1 MRRFLLLI
9 LFTVAAFFY
18 GRAQSGYALLK
29 EDGGSLS
36 VCNNV
41 VINNGGGQSNVTS
54 TYNLLG
60 HYPLFAHSYSDFHI
74 VRPELVF
81 NLGDN
86 SCATW
91 LYDMMGMFRKYNDTV
106 DLGAYEYPHLVNFTV
121 FQDYEG
127 TLNICNNII
136 INNYSGENLNVTN
149 TGTNYLTDGSGV
161 FLNDYYG
168 FRPKLESVVVNAG
181 DNSCVTVTSDLTGDV
196 RVQNETVDI
205 GAFECHYGDEYFP
218 VWQENGGN
226 LSFCNNIMI
235 NNHVDSN
242 VNVTVSQYN
251 YVTNTDLVFLHT
263 FSNFSTQLHS
273 VTVDAGQNSC
283 ASAIGRDLNGDERV
297 SDHTVD
303 MGAFEVRYDRAY
315 FPVYQEEGGSLHI
328 CNNIIMNNNID
339 TNVNVTV
346 EDNNFITNGADIFM
360 HTYINFRPKRMIPT
374 LDAGQNSCAMGI
386 DYDLAGEDRVLNSTV
401 DIGAYEYRPPVI
413 NYPFYQEEGGSL
425 HICNNIIIYNYAD
438 SNINVTAEDNN
449 LVMDVPDVFVFEHS
463 LFMLADGSVAIDA
476 GSNTC
481 SESINTDLCGTERVV
496 NEQIDKGAFE
506 RFFWPQTF
514 GVYQEEEGELS
525 FCNNIFINN
534 HSADSNV
541 NVLLVQYNLVKD
553 NDYVFTDKYL
563 NYKLLDGSVA
573 VDAGFNTCCETWEK
587 DLTDTSRVLHEVVD
601 LGAFELF
608 IDVQRAIVF
617 QDSNTTLFLC
627 NNVIILN
634 SPFAPN
640 TNFTPVPES
649 NIINDL
655 VEVFRDELYDYRP
668 LQTSVA
674 VDAGDNGCNG
684 LPTDLDTVKR
694 ISNGRIDIGA
704 FEIPYEFINAG
715 GGGGGGGGG
724 SGGGGGGWGGGGY
737 MVPDRNAIVYERNS
751 YDLYLC
757 NNIIINNDYAA
768 NTNTAYGIDTL
779 YCNLIKDTI
788 SVFRDPVYDF
798 RLIEVSIAVNRGR
811 FDCNELTEDIAKKDR
826 VMQDTIDIGAFEFE
840 PFPFYVAVNQVEEH
854 QMLVCNNIIINNK
867 NVFSVN
873 DMSTPNNNLLID
885 NDRVFRENKTNF
897 MPRENSPAI
906 NRGENVCNEL
916 ATDIRDGVRIYA
928 DTIDIGAFEI
938 SNFSDSDLYVI
949 WQKDGY
955 HLNLCNNIIINN
967 NGVNPVSDMSVS
979 SYNLLVDHDDVFK
992 DNVTDYSPRENS
1004 IVINVGDNSCC
1015 PLGLDLADEGRVFED
1030 TIDLGAY
1037 EQGVSLEDT
1046 AFVILQ
1052 KPGHHLELCNNII
1065 VNNSITIVTN
1075 MTVESGHNLFTDD
1088 GALFVDASFNYT
1100 PRPHSAAVNAGDN
1113 VCCQLDADLCE
1124 KVRVYEE
1131 IIDIGAIE
1139 PSLIIDTTI
1148 ALNGIDDEGMVADL
1162 TLCNNIIINNKYSK
1176 NLNIINVPS
1185 NNIVTDNDS
1194 LFVDNFYNYRVRP
1207 NSIAINQGSNA
1218 CVSWGADVE
1227 DNIRIHEEIVD
1238 IGAYEH
1244 YIDNPI
1250 FSAVLSD
1257 DTDALVLC
1265 NNIVINN
1272 AFSQN
1277 INLDAVPDNNIVTDD
1292 ESLFIDKIF
1301 NYMPR
1306 SGSAAVDQGS
1316 NECADW
1322 AKDISTKGRVFA
1334 EIIDIGAYEV
1344 TVETVIDL
1352 YAVNGT
1358 DDGTGDGGSGSGG
1371 SGSGSGGGGDD
1382 PGTGGGGDDPGTGG
1396 GGDDPGIGGGG
1407 DDPGTGGGGDDP
1419 GTGGGGDDPGTGGG
1433 GDDPGTGGGGDDPG
1447 TGGGGDDPG
1456 TGGGG
1461 DDPGTGGGGDD
1472 PGTGGGG
1479 DDPGTGG
1486 GGSGSGDSPADAMK
1500 LKLYNNIVINNAG
1513 HAMNVG
1519 GNVMGDHN
1527 LLNDIPN
1534 VFENEVGDYS
1544 LQQNSPAIDA
1554 GDNQWV
1560 SWPLDLKDDP
1570 RIACANIVDQGAF
1583 EYYFGDVHISL
1594 TSNEVAT
1601 DNCQGYYIELTATA
1615 GAQHYYWSHSN
1626 EDTNTVQ
1633 VSPLIP
1639 TLYTVIAS
1647 NGGECVDTA
1656 SLYVVPSALLADSLG
1671 APASVGK
1678 TFWLSYLVNHF
1689 RVPTLTLNVSAEEA
1703 CEGTVSNPRTGWS
1716 TSFTVGAHSVTTVT
1730 IPVEQ
1735 AYQGISSP
1743 LVVEIGD
1750 YGLLVETTDSVS
1762 LYAANYNVS
1771 SFDVTDVLPI
1781 DALSDE
1787 YVLQTYT
1794 PMMNAEFVVVATQ
1807 DNTVI
1812 DITPS
1817 RALRGNHP
1825 ANHTFS
1831 VTLQAGQTYLGLSQ
1845 YGGALGDLSG
1855 TLVKSHDNK
1864 PIAVFN
1870 GNVCALVPTD
1880 NSYTDH
1886 LVEQAIGIKYWGK
1899 SFAITSTESQNF
1911 DVLRVTA
1918 LHSNT
1923 EVRKNGTLLT
1933 TLSAYQ
1939 TYEFQLAGSEGSCY
1953 LETSKPAG
1961 VYLYIAG
1968 AMHGN
1973 PQERSDPSM
1982 IWIPPTE
1989 QKLSEIT
1996 FATFNSPGIS
2006 DHYVNI
2012 VIPASSI
2019 PEVMLDGMAIGGQFT
2034 LLNGSS
2040 DYAYVRKH
2048 IANGTHTLQ
2057 CEGGFIAHCYGLG
2070 FHESYGYAAGSRAVP
2085 LKEQLFVNGIL
2096 TTDLPP
2102 DTKFCPYE
2110 PINFSTLVNYPCDS
2124 VVWNFGDNTPTV
2136 NATAAEHAYPEAG
2149 VYTVTATLY
2158 ITSNGTVFCSNL
2170 YARIKVVDGPTIFYY
2185 DTVCRGTV
2193 YADYGFEVT
2202 AEENGHFSYTRTVE
2216 IAGQYCDSTFVLELE
2231 VLDNYLVIE
2240 DTVCFPYTYTEYGFH
2255 FIPES
2260 TGYYCDTL
2268 NAGLGSNGCDS
2279 LVILHLSVT
2288 PNTDNPPAIE
2298 GEGSP
2303 CLGDIYAYSI
2313 DSLSGLQNV
2322 VWTVPDSV
2330 IVMPQQNPYRMEL
2343 MFDRELDSLEI
2354 CVTAQGGCGE
2364 LNWCRVVYPQPY
2376 NQVYLYDTL
2385 CANVTEYDRYGF
2397 NLTGVSDTNDLFTRH
2412 DIASG
2417 GCDSVTILSLFF
2429 LPVYEVEDTATICIN
2444 DFPYQYHDTS
2454 LATVGTHRIN
2464 LFTESGC
2471 DSIVYL
2477 TLNSNPISHS
2487 SFDTAVCNR
2496 MVWFGET
2503 YTESGSYDTV
2513 LTNIYGC
2520 DSTVTM
2526 NLTVYVSDTVAV
2538 DSAVCRAQ
2546 LPVIWNGLS
2555 FMDAGV
2561 QTAYLQNEHGCDS
2574 LVVMSLNVNE
2584 ATADTLPVTVL
2595 ENNLPYRLNGSEYH
2609 VAGTYTQNLTNAA
2622 GCDSTLTIILNV
2634 LSNVENSVDSTIC
2647 SDMLPFE
2654 WNGVTF
2660 TQTDT
2665 LVATLHALNGADS
2678 MLVMNVT
2685 VLEVTYAD
2693 VYDTACESMT
2703 WIDGITYSE
2712 STNDAT
2718 FTLTNAAGCD
2728 SIVTLHLVVNHATN
2742 LAYEVDTCD
2751 WYTWNDSTYTA
2762 TGTYTYSFADE
2773 HGCAQ
2778 VDTLHLT
2785 IYHATHEAYIVDTC
2799 DWYTWNDST
2808 YTATGTYTYSHSDSN
2823 GCTQVDTLH
2832 LTINHATNVAYTVDT
2847 CDWYRWNDSTYTE
2860 SGTYT
2865 YSFADDNGCTQVDTL
2880 HLTIYH
2886 ATHVAYTVDTCDWYR
2901 WNDSTYTESGTYTYS
2916 FADANNCTQVDT
2928 LHLTI
2933 NHAEN
2938 NAFTVDTCDWYTW
2951 NGVTYDTSGT
2961 YTYSFSDANGCTQV
2975 DTLHLTIYH
2984 ATNVAYTVDTCD
2996 WYTWNDSTYTESGTY
3011 TFSFAD
3017 GNGCTQV
3024 DTLHLTIYHATNVAY
3039 TVDTCD
3045 WYSWNDST
3053 YTASGTY
3060 TYSFADGHGC
3070 TQVDTLHLTIY
3081 HAINVAYTVDTCDWY
3096 TWNDSTYTATGTY
3109 TYSFSDGHGCTQVDT
3124 LHLTINHAVNNA
3136 FTVDTCDWY
3145 RWNGVAYDTSGIYTY
3160 SFADANG
3167 CTQVDTLYLTI
3178 NHATNLSYTVT
3189 AIDTFVWA
3197 EGDGETYDMTGNYYY
3212 THGDSNGCTQVDTLH
3227 LTIYYSSS
3235 NDFSAVECES
3245 YEWDGVIYTESGQ
3258 YVRHYTDI
3266 HGADSTVTLHLTI
3279 NNPVHTAVTIDTCN
3293 WYTWNDSTYTENGT
3307 YTYSHPDANGCTQVD
3322 TLHLTINHAINV
3334 AYEVDTCDWYRWN
3347 DSIYTES
3354 GTHTYSFADEHG
3366 CTQVDTLHLTIY
3378 HATHVAYTVD
3388 TCDWYRWN
3396 DSTYTTSGT
3405 YTYSFADANN
3415 CTQVDTLHLTIYNAS
3430 PVAYTVDTC
3439 DWYTWNGT
3447 TYDTSGTY
3455 TFSFFDEHG
3464 CTQVDTLHLTINHA
3478 TNVAYTVDTC
3488 DWYRW
3493 NDSTYTESGTYT
3505 FSFADDNGCTQVDTL
3520 HLTIYHATN
3529 VAYTVDTCD
3538 WYSWNDSTY
3547 TASGTYTYSFADGHG
3562 CTQVDTLHL
3571 TIYHAIN
3578 VAYTV
3583 DTCDWYTWNDSTYT
3597 ATGTYTYSFSDGH
3610 GCTQV
3615 DTLHLTINHAV
3626 NSAFTVDTCDWY
3638 RWNGVTY
3645 DTSGI
3650 YTYSFADAN
3659 GCTQVDTLYLTL
3671 HHSADTVLYAT
3682 VLENN
3687 LPYRLNDSLY
3697 QEEGTYMQYLPTTA
3711 GCDSTITLHLTVL
3724 NNVGTQLD
3732 STVCADALPLT
3743 WNDSVFTA
3751 AGTKLM
3757 YLVAASGADSIVAM
3771 TLTVNALSYTT
3782 LHATVVEN
3790 ELPYQYLD
3798 SSYYASG
3805 EYTYILTNALGCDSV
3820 VTLDLT
3826 VYGNVANEVDSVIC
3840 ESELPLIWNDSVF
3853 TASGSHVAV
3862 LTAASGADS
3871 VLTMNVTVIPTTYG
3885 TLDTT
3890 VVENDL
3896 PVNINDSLYR
3906 EGSYMQYLTNVA
3918 GCDSILTVTVAVHY
3932 NVTTDVYDTVCE
3944 SQLPITWNNVRFDT
3958 AGVRNAVLPAHTGA
3972 DSTVVMHLTVIPTT
3986 YAIVDTAIIQNA
3998 LPFVYNDSTYQ
4009 GEGNFVQYLT
4019 NEAGCDSVLTLNLT
4033 VYPNVTAEADTAI
4046 CEGNFPFTWNDSV
4059 FTWAGTKTT
4068 KLLAHTGA
4076 DSLLTMN
4083 VTVIPTT
4090 YGTLDTMVVVDAL
4103 PVVLNDSI
4111 YQNAGVYVQQLTNV
4125 AGCDSVL
4132 TVNLTVLYEMDSTIC
4147 ETDLPFTWNGVTFG
4161 TVDVD
4166 PASGEARD
4174 TVSFATQAGVDSI
4187 VAMTVHVNV
4196 TTYGSL
4202 DTAVLENELPW
4213 EYYGAS
4219 YSVPGVYTQTITNAA
4234 GCDSVVTINLTEIYN
4249 VVAFADSVVCAFNT
4263 PFEWNGIIFTQTST
4277 RTARLT
4283 ASTGADSTLVMTVT
4297 VIYTTYGTL
4306 DTTVLENDLPFVWNE
4321 DSLNTPGYHIQN
4333 LHNYAGCDSIL
4344 TIHLHILYNVT
4355 VPVDS
4360 MVCESDLPLVWNDVT
4375 FDYTSSEP
4383 LSGALTLVDSTTI
4396 LASTGVDS
4404 TIVMTVTVNPTT
4416 YGTMDI
4422 TVLEDVF
4429 PFNYNG
4435 EDFAAAGVYT
4445 QNFPAINQYGCDSVL
4460 TLYLHTKLY
4469 RDSVLCQTEMPLDW
4483 NGVHFELPSSASFN
4497 APISLVDSA
4506 VLMATTGVDS
4516 IVVMTVTVNP
4526 TTYGT
4531 FDTTL
4536 IENDLPLVLNG
4547 VEYGREGGFEQ
4558 ILQNANV
4565 YSCDSVLT
4573 INFTVL
4579 YNLTVHEDSVICQ
4592 TELPLTWNGVVF
4604 ELDDE
4609 TVLNAPVT
4617 LVDSAILTASTGV
4630 DSTVVMTVI
4639 VNPVTYE
4646 SMDVTIVENN
4656 LPFVLNGV
4664 EYDTTA
4670 VYEQTLPNAN
4680 AYGCDSV
4687 ITLNL
4692 TVLYNVSVAVDSTVC
4707 ESELPLTWNG
4717 VVFELHEVPATAAVV
4732 TLLDS
4737 AVLRASTGVDSTV
4750 MMTLQ
4755 VIPTTY
4761 ATLDTVVLENNLPLM
4776 LNGSSYMDPDT
4787 YIQTLYNANAN
4798 GCDSVLT
4805 VNMTVL
4811 YNVRVE
4817 EDSTVCETELPL
4829 TWNGV
4834 TFGMQVVDGETHLAV
4849 DSAVLPASTGVDSTV
4864 VMTLYVIPTTYAS
4877 VDTIVLENNLPLH
4890 YNDSLYRES
4899 GVYTQYLVNN
4909 AGCDS
4914 VLTLNMTVLY
4924 NVTVEVDSVIC
4935 DGELPFTWNGVVF
4948 TAEDIDSVSFSA
4960 TDSVLLT
4967 ASTGVDS
4974 TVVMTVHVHYANT
4987 GIDVQTACDS
4997 YTWID
5002 GVTYTASTETA
5013 TYTLTNAAGCD
5024 SVVTLHLTVNY
5035 SVVSQD
5041 TLVLVEN
5048 QLPYYFEVADTT
5060 IGNGAPAE
5068 FQFNYYLS
5076 TIHGCDSIIAQT
5088 VIIHYNTS
5096 ATVDTMV
5103 CASSLPCT
5111 WHNHLYTAAGS
5122 YNDTVL
5128 NADGSDHVITYQLN
5142 VSDPTVTIQSITHI
5156 TCYGDSTGGVGV
5168 LVSGGIQPYN
5178 CHWEDNSGTTVSSMA
5193 QLGNQPAG
5201 KYRLYALDAI
5211 GCMVVDSVTLQHQN
5225 DSMVAGVIASDR
5237 LVCQGSAVS
5246 GFTGTTAT
5254 GGASSV
5260 YQWQIST
5267 NGTDWTAAPTPNN
5280 GQNYTYPNTV
5290 TSAFSLRRAWV
5301 SQACGTVYSN
5311 VVAVSVAPVYNDTLH
5326 ENVCQGYAYQEYG
5339 FEVTEEE
5346 TATPTVITRTL
5357 HLQSVNSCDSTVTL
5371 MLTVIPSTHT
5381 TLTDESCQR
5390 VPYQAN
5396 GFDLTADELGT
5407 VGMHTFERVYTTSGC
5422 DSIVTLQLTIHP
5434 VYEIDFED
5442 VVCEG
5447 SAYNNHGFDV
5457 TTVQTLGVS
5466 DVDMTQHLQSQNGCD
5481 SIVNLY
5487 LRVVDTSIAI
5497 VSLTADFCEDYTAEL
5512 SVETSM
5518 TDYLWNTG
5526 ETSQTITV
5534 NRPGTYM
5541 VTATQDNCSVTS
5553 WYTIE
5558 TCELNIYLPNAIT
5571 PSISDGLNDYFC
5583 LHEKYLPMIEDFEI
5597 RIYTRWGELIY
5608 HSNDK
5613 NFKWSGVRNPHTG
5626 EILINNIYTYLINF
5640 TDSRGIPYQI
5650 TGSITVL

>member
-1 MRRFLLLI
+1 MKKRLLLYFFLLFSFLS
-9 LFTVAAFFY
+9 
-18 GRAQSGYALLK
+18 GRAQSGYALLM

-41 VINNGGGQSNVTS
+41 VVNNGAGQSNVTAM
-54 TYNLLG
+54 YNLFG

-74 VRPELVF
+74 VQPELVF

-106 DLGAYEYPHLVNFTV
+106 DLGAFEYPHLVNFTV

-149 TGTNYLTDGSGV
+149 TGTNYLTDGSDV

-168 FRPKLESVVVNAG
+168 FRPKLESAVVNAG
-181 DNSCVTVTSDLTGDV
+181 DNSCAATIAEDLTGDV
-196 RVQNETVDI
+196 RVQHETVDI
-205 GAFECHYGDEYFP
+205 GAFECHYGDVYFP
-218 VWQENGGN
+218 VWQESSGT
-226 LSFCNNIMI
+226 LSFCNNIII
-235 NNHVDSN
+235 NNHADTN
-242 VNVTVSQYN
+242 VNATLSQYN
-251 YVTNTDLVFLHT
+251 YVTNSELVFLHDY
-263 FSNFSTQLHS
+263 SNFNTQRNS
-273 VTVDAGQNSC
+273 VTVNAGDNSC
-283 ASAIGRDLNGDERV
+283 ATSMTEDLNGDERV
-297 SDHTVD
+297 SNHTVD
-303 MGAFEVRYDRAY
+303 MGAFELRWDRFY
-315 FPVYQEEGGSLHI
+315 FPVYQENGGNLHI
-328 CNNIIMNNNID
+328 CNNIIMNNHLD
-339 TNVNVTV
+339 TNVNVAV
-346 EDNNFITNGADIFM
+346 EGNNFVTNGADIFM
-360 HTYINFRPKRMIPT
+360 QTYINFRPKRQIPT
-374 LDAGQNSCAMGI
+374 LDAGDNSCAVGI
-386 DYDLAGEDRVLNSTV
+386 DYDLADEERVLNGIV
-401 DIGAYEYRPPVI
+401 DIGAYEYRAPEV
-413 NYPFYQEEGGSL
+413 NYPFYKEGNGDM

-438 SNINVTAEDNN
+438 SNINVTVEATN
-449 LVMDVPDVFVFEHS
+449 LVTDEPDVFVFEHS
-463 LFMLADGSVAIDA
+463 LFMLSDSSIAIDA

-481 SESINTDLCGTERVV
+481 AEGITSDLCGNERIV
-496 NEQIDKGAFE
+496 NEVVDKGAYE
-506 RFFWPQTF
+506 RFFWPRAF
-514 GVYQEEEGELS
+514 GVYQEEEGTLT

-541 NVLLVQYNLVKD
+541 NVPPVDYNLVKD
-553 NDYVFTDKYL
+553 NDYVFADKYR
-563 NYKLLDGSVA
+563 NFKLLNGSVA
-573 VDAGFNTCCETWEK
+573 VDAGFNTCCSSWEN
-587 DLTDTSRVLHEVVD
+587 DLTDTTRVMHEVVD
-601 LGAFELF
+601 LGAFELVV
-608 IDVQRAIVF
+608 DVQRAIVF
-617 QDSNTTLFLC
+617 QDSGSTLTLC

-634 SPFAPN
+634 SPYAPN
-640 TNFTPVPES
+640 VNFTPVPSS
-649 NIINDL
+649 NIVNDL
-655 VEVFRDELYDYRP
+655 VEVFRDERYDFRL
-668 LQTSVA
+668 LQHSDA
-674 VDAGDNGCNG
+674 VDAGDNTCNG
-684 LPTDLDTVKR
+684 LPTDLDTVQR
-694 ISNGRIDIGA
+694 ISNGTIDIGA
-704 FEIPYEFINAG
+704 FEIPYEYNYAGG

-724 SGGGGGGWGGGGY
+724 SGGGGGWGGGGY
-737 MVPDRNAIVYERNS
+737 MVPDHNAHVYERNS
-751 YDLYLC
+751 ATLYLC
-757 NNIIINNDYAA
+757 NNIIINNPFAA
-768 NTNTAYGIDTL
+768 NTNTEYGLDTV
-779 YCNLIKDTI
+779 YCNLIKDTNR
-788 SVFRDPVYDF
+788 VFRDPLYDF
-798 RLIEVSIAVNRGR
+798 RLIEVSIAVNHGR
-811 FDCNELTEDIAKKDR
+811 NDCTEDLVTKDIAKKPR
-826 VMQDTIDIGAFEFE
+826 ILQDTIDIGAFEFV
-840 PFPFYVAVNQVEEH
+840 PFPRYVAVH
-854 QMLVCNNIIINNK
+854 QQDDYQMEVCNNIIINNRE
-867 NVFSVN
+867 VFSVN
-873 DMSTPNNNLLID
+873 DLNTPGNNILID
-885 NDRVFRENKTNF
+885 NDQVFRNNEQNF
-897 MPRENSPAI
+897 MPRETSAAI
-906 NRGENVCNEL
+906 NRGENSCNEL

-938 SNFSDSDLYVI
+938 SHFSDSDLYVI

-955 HLNLCNNIIINN
+955 TLNLCNNIIINN
-967 NGVNPVSDMSVS
+967 NGVNPVSDMTVS

-992 DNVTDYSPRENS
+992 DNETDYTPRENS
-1004 IVINVGDNSCC
+1004 IVINVGSNICC
-1015 PLGLDLADEGRVFED
+1015 PLTLDIADEGRIFED

-1037 EQGVSLEDT
+1037 EQGVSLLDT
-1046 AFVILQ
+1046 AFVVLQ
-1052 KPGHHLELCNNII
+1052 KPGHELIICNNII

-1075 MTVESGHNLFTDD
+1075 VPVVDDHNLFTDD
-1088 GALFVDASFNYT
+1088 GGLFVDASFNYT
-1100 PRPHSAAVNAGDN
+1100 PRPNSAAVNAGN
-1113 VCCQLDADLCE
+1113 NGCCQLTADICE
-1124 KVRVYEE
+1124 KIRIYEE

-1139 PSLIIDTTI
+1139 PSLIYDTTI
-1148 ALNGIDDEGMVADL
+1148 ALNGIDDEGVAADL

-1176 NLNIINVPS
+1176 NLNILNVPA
-1185 NNIVTDNDS
+1185 NNIVTDNDT
-1194 LFVDNFYNYRVRP
+1194 LFVDKLYNYRLRP
-1207 NSIAINQGSNA
+1207 NSIAINHGNND
-1218 CVSWGADVE
+1218 CVSWGADEE

-1238 IGAYEH
+1238 IGAYEQ
-1244 YIDNPI
+1244 YVDNPI
-1250 FSAVLSD
+1250 FTAVLSN

-1265 NNIVINN
+1265 NNIIINN
-1272 AFSQN
+1272 TYTQN
-1277 INLDAVPDNNIVTDD
+1277 VNLDNVPDNNIVVDD
-1292 ESLFIDKIF
+1292 ASLFIDPNF

-1306 SGSAAVDQGS
+1306 SGSAAVDHGS

-1371 SGSGSGGGGDD
+1371 SGSGGSGGSGSGGSGSGSGGGGDD

-1396 GGDDPGIGGGG
+1396 DDPGTGGGGDDPGTGGGG
-1407 DDPGTGGGGDDP
+1407 DNPGTGGGGDDP

-1433 GDDPGTGGGGDDPG
+1433 DDPGTGGGDDPG
-1447 TGGGGDDPG
+1447 SGS
-1456 TGGGG
+1456 
-1461 DDPGTGGGGDD
+1461 
-1472 PGTGGGG
+1472 
-1479 DDPGTGG
+1479 G
-1486 GGSGSGDSPADAMK
+1486 GGSGSDSTANAMK

-1583 EYYFGDVHISL
+1583 EYYFGDVTISL

-1689 RVPTLTLNVSAEEA
+1689 RTPTLTLNVSAEEA

-1735 AYQGISSP
+1735 AYPGVSSRTA
-1743 LVVEIGD
+1743 EIGD

-1812 DITPS
+1812 DITPT
-1817 RALRGNHP
+1817 RALQGNHQ

-1855 TLVKSHDNK
+1855 TVVKSRDNK

-1918 LHSNT
+1918 LHGNT

-2019 PEVMLDGMAIGGQFT
+2019 AEVMLDGMAIGGQFT

-2040 DYAYVRKH
+2040 DYAFVRKH

-2096 TTDLPP
+2096 TTDLPA

-2136 NATAAEHAYPEAG
+2136 NATSADHAYPEAG
-2149 VYTVTATLY
+2149 TYTVTATLY

-2185 DTVCRGTV
+2185 DTICRGAV
-2193 YADYGFEVT
+2193 YADHGFEVM

-2240 DTVCFPYTYTEYGFH
+2240 DTVCFPHTYTEYGFH
-2255 FIPES
+2255 FVPES

-2268 NAGLGSNGCDS
+2268 NAGVGSNGCDS

-2330 IVMPQQNPYRMEL
+2330 IVMPQQDPYHLEL

-2354 CVTAQGGCGE
+2354 CISAQGGCGE

-2397 NLTGVSDTNDLFTRH
+2397 TLTGVSDTNDLFTHH
-2412 DIASG
+2412 DVASG

-2429 LPVYEVEDTATICIN
+2429 LPVYEVEDSATICIN
-2444 DFPYQYHDTS
+2444 DFPYQYHDTL
-2454 LATVGTHRIN
+2454 LAKVGTHRIN
-2464 LFTESGC
+2464 LYTESGC

-2487 SFDTAVCNR
+2487 SFDTAVCNK

-2546 LPVIWNGLS
+2546 LPVVWNGLS
-2555 FMDAGV
+2555 FLDAGV
-2561 QTAYLQNEHGCDS
+2561 QTAYLQNGHGCDS
-2574 LVVMSLNVNE
+2574 LVVMTLNVKE
-2584 ATADTLPVTVL
+2584 ATADTLTVTVL
-2595 ENNLPYRLNGSEYH
+2595 ERNLPYSLNRSEYH
-2609 VAGTYTQNLTNAA
+2609 TAGTYTQNLTNAV

-2634 LSNVENSVDSTIC
+2634 LNTVENSVDSTIC

-2654 WNGVTF
+2654 WNGVIF

-2665 LVATLHALNGADS
+2665 LVASLHASNGADS
-2678 MLVMNVT
+2678 LVVMNVT
-2685 VLEVTYAD
+2685 VMEVTYAD

-2703 WIDGITYSE
+2703 WIDGITYYE
-2712 STNDAT
+2712 STDAAT
-2718 FTLTNAAGCD
+2718 FTLINAAGCD
-2728 SIVTLHLVVNHATN
+2728 SIVTLHLLVNHATHF
-2742 LAYEVDTCD
+2742 AYDVDTCD
-2751 WYTWNDSTYTA
+2751 WYRWNDSTYTESGTYTYSFADANGCTQVDTLHLTINNPVHTAVTVDTCDWYRWNDSTYTA
-2762 TGTYTYSFADE
+2762 TGS
-2773 HGCAQ
+2773 
-2778 VDTLHLT
+2778 
-2785 IYHATHEAYIVDTC
+2785 
-2799 DWYTWNDST
+2799 
-2808 YTATGTYTYSHSDSN
+2808 YTYSHPDAN

-2832 LTINHATNVAYTVDT
+2832 LTINHATNMAYTVDT

-2865 YSFADDNGCTQVDTL
+2865 YSFADGNACTQVDTLHLTIYHATHVAYTVDTCDWYTWNDSTYTTSGTYTYSFADANNCTQVDTLHLTINNPVHTAVTVDTCDWYRWNDSTYTENGTYTYSHPDDNGCTQVDTLHLTINHATNVAYEVDTCDWYRWNDSTYTESGTYTFSFADENGCTQVDTLHLTIYHASNVAYTVDTCDWYSWNDSTYTVSGTYTYSFADGHGCTQVDTL

-2886 ATHVAYTVDTCDWYR
+2886 ATHVAYTVDTCDWYT

-2933 NHAEN
+2933 NHAVN

-2951 NGVTYDTSGT
+2951 NGTTYDT
-2961 YTYSFSDANGCTQV
+2961 
-2975 DTLHLTIYH
+2975 
-2984 ATNVAYTVDTCD
+2984 
-2996 WYTWNDSTYTESGTY
+2996 SGTY

-3017 GNGCTQV
+3017 VN
-3024 DTLHLTIYHATNVAY
+3024 
-3039 TVDTCD
+3039 
-3045 WYSWNDST
+3045 
-3053 YTASGTY
+3053 
-3060 TYSFADGHGC
+3060 
-3070 TQVDTLHLTIY
+3070 
-3081 HAINVAYTVDTCDWY
+3081 
-3096 TWNDSTYTATGTY
+3096 
-3109 TYSFSDGHGCTQVDT
+3109 GCTQVDT
-3124 LHLTINHAVNNA
+3124 LHLTINHA
-3136 FTVDTCDWY
+3136 
-3145 RWNGVAYDTSGIYTY
+3145 
-3160 SFADANG
+3160 
-3167 CTQVDTLYLTI
+3167 
-3178 NHATNLSYTVT
+3178 TNLSYIVT

-3197 EGDGETYDMTGNYYY
+3197 EGDGETYDITGNYYY

-3245 YEWDGVIYTESGQ
+3245 YEWDGVTYTESGQ
-3258 YVRHYTDI
+3258 YMRHYTDI

-3279 NNPVHTAVTIDTCN
+3279 NNPVHTAVTVDTCD
-3293 WYTWNDSTYTENGT
+3293 WYRWNDSTYTATGT

-3322 TLHLTINHAINV
+3322 TLHLTINHATNM
-3334 AYEVDTCDWYRWN
+3334 AYTVDTCDWYRWN
-3347 DSIYTES
+3347 DSTYTES
-3354 GTHTYSFADEHG
+3354 GTYTYSFADG
-3366 CTQVDTLHLTIY
+3366 NACTQVDTLHLTIY

-3388 TCDWYRWN
+3388 TCDWYTWN

-3415 CTQVDTLHLTIYNAS
+3415 CTQVDTLHLTINN
-3430 PVAYTVDTC
+3430 PVHTAVTVDTC
-3439 DWYTWNGT
+3439 DWYRWNDS
-3447 TYDTSGTY
+3447 TYTENGTY
-3455 TFSFFDEHG
+3455 TYSHPDDNG

-3478 TNVAYTVDTC
+3478 TNVAYEVDTC

-3505 FSFADDNGCTQVDTL
+3505 FSFADENGCTQVDTL
-3520 HLTIYHATN
+3520 HLTIYHASN

-3547 TASGTYTYSFADGHG
+3547 TVSGTYTYSFADGHG

-3571 TIYHAIN
+3571 TIYHATH

-3597 ATGTYTYSFSDGH
+3597 ATGTYTYSFADANN
-3610 GCTQV
+3610 CTQV

-3626 NSAFTVDTCDWY
+3626 NNAFTVDTCDWY
-3638 RWNGVTY
+3638 TWNGTTY
-3645 DTSGI
+3645 DTSGT
-3650 YTYSFADAN
+3650 YTFSFADVN
-3659 GCTQVDTLYLTL
+3659 GCTQVDTLHLTL
-3671 HHSADTVLYAT
+3671 HYSADTVLYAT

-3687 LPYRLNDSLY
+3687 LPYHLNDSAY
-3697 QEEGTYMQYLPTTA
+3697 QEDGTYMQYLQTRA

-3724 NNVGTQLD
+3724 NNVGTHLD
-3732 STVCADALPLT
+3732 STICADALPFT
-3743 WNDSVFTA
+3743 WNDSVFTV

-3782 LHATVVEN
+3782 LYATVVEN

-3798 SSYYASG
+3798 SSYFASG

-3853 TASGSHVAV
+3853 TASASQVAVLTAASGADSVLTMNVTVIPTTYYTDTLTACDSLTWIDGITYYESNNSAIHVLTNAAGCDSVVTLCLTVNHTTFGIDTLTTCDSLTWIDGVTYRKSTDTVTYILSNAVGCDSVVTLHLTVNRTTHYTDMLTACDSLTWIDGITYYESNSSAIHVLTNATGCDSVVKLNLTMNHTVYSVDTLTACDSLTWIDGITYYESNYSAVHVLTTVAGCDSVVTLHLTVNHSADTVLYATVLENNLPYHLNDSAYQEEGFYMQYRSTAMGCDSTITLHLTVLYNVGTQLDSTICADVLPLTWNDSVFTAAGTKLMYLEAASGADSIVAMTLTVNALTDTTLYASVIENELPYQYLDSSYYASGEYTYILTNAAGCDSVVTIDLMVYGNVANEVDSVICENELPLIWNDSVFTASGSQVAV

-3890 VVENDL
+3890 VVENTL
-3896 PVNINDSLYR
+3896 SVTINDSVYR
-3906 EGSYMQYLTNVA
+3906 E
-3918 GCDSILTVTVAVHY
+3918 
-3932 NVTTDVYDTVCE
+3932 
-3944 SQLPITWNNVRFDT
+3944 
-3958 AGVRNAVLPAHTGA
+3958 
-3972 DSTVVMHLTVIPTT
+3972 
-3986 YAIVDTAIIQNA
+3986 
-3998 LPFVYNDSTYQ
+3998 
-4009 GEGNFVQYLT
+4009 EGT
-4019 NEAGCDSVLTLNLT
+4019 
-4033 VYPNVTAEADTAI
+4033 
-4046 CEGNFPFTWNDSV
+4046 
-4059 FTWAGTKTT
+4059 
-4068 KLLAHTGA
+4068 
-4076 DSLLTMN
+4076 
-4083 VTVIPTT
+4083 
-4090 YGTLDTMVVVDAL
+4090 
-4103 PVVLNDSI
+4103 
-4111 YQNAGVYVQQLTNV
+4111 
-4125 AGCDSVL
+4125 
-4132 TVNLTVLYEMDSTIC
+4132 
-4147 ETDLPFTWNGVTFG
+4147 
-4161 TVDVD
+4161 
-4166 PASGEARD
+4166 
-4174 TVSFATQAGVDSI
+4174 
-4187 VAMTVHVNV
+4187 
-4196 TTYGSL
+4196 
-4202 DTAVLENELPW
+4202 
-4213 EYYGAS
+4213 
-4219 YSVPGVYTQTITNAA
+4219 YTQHLTNAA
-4234 GCDSVVTINLTEIYN
+4234 
-4249 VVAFADSVVCAFNT
+4249 A
-4263 PFEWNGIIFTQTST
+4263 
-4277 RTARLT
+4277 
-4283 ASTGADSTLVMTVT
+4283 
-4297 VIYTTYGTL
+4297 
-4306 DTTVLENDLPFVWNE
+4306 
-4321 DSLNTPGYHIQN
+4321 
-4333 LHNYAGCDSIL
+4333 CDSIL
-4344 TIHLHILYNVT
+4344 TIHLHVLYNVT
-4355 VPVDS
+4355 VPADS
-4360 MVCESDLPLVWNDVT
+4360 TVCESELPLVWNGVT
-4375 FDYTSSEP
+4375 FDYASSEP
-4383 LSGALTLVDSTTI
+4383 LSGALTLVDSTTV

-4445 QNFPAINQYGCDSVL
+4445 QNFPAMNHDGCDSVL

-4483 NGVHFELPSSASFN
+4483 NGVHFELPGSATFN
-4497 APISLVDSA
+4497 APISLVDS
-4506 VLMATTGVDS
+4506 VILTATTGVDS

-4531 FDTTL
+4531 IDTTL

-4547 VEYGREGGFEQ
+4547 VEYGHEGGFEQ

-4579 YNLTVHEDSVICQ
+4579 YNVTVHEDSVLCQ

-4609 TVLNAPVT
+4609 TALNAPVT

-4630 DSTVVMTVI
+4630 DSTVVMSVSI
-4639 VNPVTYE
+4639 YPVTYE
-4646 SMDVTIVENN
+4646 IMTVAIIEND

-4670 VYEQTLPNAN
+4670 VYEQILPNAN

-4692 TVLYNVSVAVDSTVC
+4692 TVLYNVSVSVDSTVC

-4717 VVFELHEVPATAAVV
+4717 VVFELHEVPASATMVM
-4732 TLLDS
+4732 LMDS
-4737 AVLRASTGVDSTV
+4737 AVLTASTGVDSTV

-4761 ATLDTVVLENNLPLM
+4761 ATLDTVVLENDLPLL
-4776 LNGSSYMDPDT
+4776 LNGSSYMTPDT
-4787 YIQTLYNANAN
+4787 YAQTLNNANAN
-4798 GCDSVLT
+4798 GCDSVLM

-4811 YNVRVE
+4811 YNVSVE
-4817 EDSTVCETELPL
+4817 VDSTVCETELPL

-4834 TFGMQVVDGETHLAV
+4834 TFAIQDVDVETHLAV

-4864 VMTLYVIPTTYAS
+4864 VMTVYVIPTTYAN

-4924 NVTVEVDSVIC
+4924 NVTVEVDSIIC
-4935 DGELPFTWNGVVF
+4935 DGELPFTWNGVTF
-4948 TAEDIDSVSFSA
+4948 AAEDIDSVTSSA
-4960 TDSVLLT
+4960 MDSVVLT

-4974 TVVMTVHVHYANT
+4974 TVMMTVHVHYANT

-5048 QLPYYFEVADTT
+5048 QLPYYITAADTT
-5060 IGNGAPAE
+5060 ISNGAPAE
-5068 FQFNYYLS
+5068 FQFNYHLS
-5076 TIHGCDSIIAQT
+5076 TIHGCDSTIAQT

-5096 ATVDTMV
+5096 ETVDTTV
-5103 CASSLPCT
+5103 CVASMPYT
-5111 WHNHLYTAAGS
+5111 WHNHIYTAAGS
-5122 YNDTVL
+5122 YTDTLL
-5128 NADGSDHVITYQLN
+5128 NANGSNHYVTWQLAVSNPVVTVQNTQQVTCYGGADGSASVN
-5142 VSDPTVTIQSITHI
+5142 V
-5156 TCYGDSTGGVGV
+5156 TGGV
-5168 LVSGGIQPYN
+5168 QPYN
-5178 CHWEDNSGTTVSSMA
+5178 YVWENNTGTTVSTTV
-5193 QLGNQPAG
+5193 QLSNQPVG
-5201 KYRLYALDAI
+5201 VYVLQVVDAI
-5211 GCMVVDSVTLQHQN
+5211 GCVVLDSVSLQHQN

-5254 GGASSV
+5254 GGASSA

-5280 GQNYTYPNTV
+5280 AQNYTYPNTV
-5290 TSAFSLRRAWV
+5290 TSSFSLRRAWV

-5311 VVAVSVAPVYNDTLH
+5311 VVTVSVAPVYNDTLH

-5346 TATPTVITRTL
+5346 TEIPAVITRTL

-5371 MLTVIPSTHT
+5371 VLTVIPSTHT
-5381 TLTDESCQR
+5381 TVTDESCQR
-5390 VPYQAN
+5390 APYQAN
-5396 GFDLTADELGT
+5396 GFDLAAEELGA
-5407 VGMHTFERVYTTSGC
+5407 VGVHTFERVYTTNGC

-5434 VYEIDFED
+5434 VYEIEFED

-5447 SAYNNHGFDV
+5447 SAYNLHGFDV

-5481 SIVNLY
+5481 STVTLH
-5487 LRVVDTSIAI
+5487 LTVVDTSVAI
-5497 VSLTADFCEDYTAEL
+5497 VSLTADFCEEYSAEL
-5512 SVETSM
+5512 SVETNM

-5534 NRPGTYM
+5534 NHPGTYM

-5553 WYTIE
+5553 WYTIDN
-5558 TCELNIYLPNAIT
+5558 CELNIYLPNAIT
-5571 PSISDGLNDYFC
+5571 PGLGDGLNDYFC

-5608 HSNDK
+5608 YSDDK
-5613 NFKWSGVRNPHTG
+5613 NFKWNG
-5626 EILINNIYTYLINF
+5626 EYKGRINRQIIYTYLINF

>member
-9 LFTVAAFFY
+9 LFTVVAYFY
-18 GRAQSGYALLK
+18 GRAQSGYALLR

-60 HYPLFAHSYSDFHI
+60 HYPLFAHSYTDFHI

-127 TLNICNNII
+127 SLNICNNII

-168 FRPKLESVVVNAG
+168 FRPKLESAVVNAG
-181 DNSCVTVTSDLTGDV
+181 DNSCVIVTSDLTGDV

-205 GAFECHYGDEYFP
+205 GAFESHYGDEYFP

-226 LSFCNNIMI
+226 LIFCNNIMI

-242 VNVTVSQYN
+242 VNVSVSQYN
-251 YVTNTDLVFLHT
+251 YVTNSELVFLHD
-263 FSNFSTQLHS
+263 FSNFTTQMHS
-273 VTVDAGQNSC
+273 VTVDAGQNNC
-283 ASAIGRDLNGDERV
+283 AAAINRDLNGDERV
-297 SDHTVD
+297 ANQTVD

-315 FPVYQEEGGSLHI
+315 FPVYQEAGGSLHI
-328 CNNIIMNNNID
+328 CNNIIMNNSVD

-374 LDAGQNSCAMGI
+374 LDAGQNSCVAGI
-386 DYDLAGEDRVLNSTV
+386 DYDLAGEDRVLNTTV
-401 DIGAYEYRPPVI
+401 DIGAFEYRPPVI
-413 NYPFYQEEGGSL
+413 NYPFYQEEGGAL
-425 HICNNIIIYNYAD
+425 HICNNIIINNYAD

-449 LVMDVPDVFVFEHS
+449 LVVDVPDVFVFEHS

-481 SESINTDLCGTERVV
+481 AESINTDLCGTERVM

-506 RFFWPQTF
+506 RFFWPRTF
-514 GVYQEEEGELS
+514 GVYQEEEGELN

-587 DLTDTSRVLHEVVD
+587 DLMDTNRVLHEVVD

-617 QDSNTTLFLC
+617 QDSGSTLNLC

-655 VEVFRDELYDYRP
+655 VEVFRDELYDYRL

-704 FEIPYEFINAG
+704 FEIPYEYINAG
-715 GGGGGGGGG
+715 GSGGGGGG
-724 SGGGGGGWGGGGY
+724 SGGGWGGGGY

-757 NNIIINNDYAA
+757 NNIIINNDFAA
-768 NTNTAYGIDTL
+768 NTNASYGIDTV
-779 YCNLIKDTI
+779 YCNLIKDTV

-811 FDCNELTEDIAKKDR
+811 YDCNNLTLDIAKKDR

-873 DMSTPNNNLLID
+873 DMSTPGNNLLID
-885 NDRVFRENKTNF
+885 NDRVFRENRMNF

-906 NRGENVCNEL
+906 NMGENDCNAL

-938 SNFSDSDLYVI
+938 SHFSDSDLYVV

-967 NGVNPVSDMSVS
+967 NGVNPVSDMTVS
-979 SYNLLVDHDDVFK
+979 PYNLLVDHDDVFK
-992 DNVTDYSPRENS
+992 DNVTDYSPRERS

-1015 PLGLDLADEGRVFED
+1015 SLGLDLADEGRVFED

-1065 VNNSITIVTN
+1065 VNNSVTIVTN
-1075 MTVESGHNLFTDD
+1075 ITVVGGHNLFTDD
-1088 GALFVDASFNYT
+1088 GGLFVDASFNYT

-1139 PSLIIDTTI
+1139 PSLIYDTTI

-1176 NLNIINVPS
+1176 NLNIVNVPA

-1194 LFVDNFYNYRVRP
+1194 LFVDNLYNYRVRP

-1218 CVSWGADVE
+1218 CVSWGEDVE

-1292 ESLFIDKIF
+1292 ESLFIDKKF

-1358 DDGTGDGGSGSGG
+1358 DDGTGDDGSGSGGSGSGGSGSSGSGG

-1396 GGDDPGIGGGG
+1396 GG
-1407 DDPGTGGGGDDP
+1407 
-1419 GTGGGGDDPGTGGG
+1419 
-1433 GDDPGTGGGGDDPG
+1433 
-1447 TGGGGDDPG
+1447 
-1456 TGGGG
+1456 
-1461 DDPGTGGGGDD
+1461 
-1472 PGTGGGG
+1472 
-1479 DDPGTGG
+1479 
-1486 GGSGSGDSPADAMK
+1486 SGSGDTPADAMK

-1583 EYYFGDVHISL
+1583 EYYFGDVTISL

-1656 SLYVVPSALLADSLG
+1656 SLYVVPSALMADSLG

-1689 RVPTLTLNVSAEEA
+1689 RTPTLTLNVSAEEA

-1730 IPVEQ
+1730 IPVDQ
-1735 AYQGISSP
+1735 AYPGITSP
-1743 LVVEIGD
+1743 MAGIGD

-1812 DITPS
+1812 DITPT
-1817 RALRGNHP
+1817 RALQGNHQ

-1831 VTLQAGQTYLGLSQ
+1831 ITLQAGQTYLGLSQ

-1899 SFAITSTESQNF
+1899 SFAITSTENQNF

-1939 TYEFQLAGSEGSCY
+1939 TYEFQLAGSEVSCY

-1973 PQERSDPSM
+1973 SQERSDPSM

-2019 PEVMLDGMAIGGQFT
+2019 AEVMLDGMAIGGQFT

-2040 DYAYVRKH
+2040 DYAFVRKH

-2096 TTDLPP
+2096 TTDLPA

-2136 NATAAEHAYPEAG
+2136 NATSTDHAYPEAG
-2149 VYTVTATLY
+2149 TYTVTATLY

-2185 DTVCRGTV
+2185 DTICRGTV
-2193 YADYGFEVT
+2193 YVDHGFEVT

-2240 DTVCFPYTYTEYGFH
+2240 DTVCFPHTYTEYGFH

-2260 TGYYCDTL
+2260 TGFYCDTL

-2288 PNTDNPPAIE
+2288 PNTDNPPTIE

-2322 VWTVPDSV
+2322 EWTVPDSV
-2330 IVMPQQNPYRMEL
+2330 IVMPQQNPYRLEL

-2364 LNWCRVVYPQPY
+2364 MSWCRVVYPQPY

-2397 NLTGVSDTNDLFTRH
+2397 TLTGVSDTNDLFTRH
-2412 DIASG
+2412 DVASG

-2429 LPVYEVEDTATICIN
+2429 LPVYEMEDTISLCVN
-2444 DFPYQYHDTS
+2444 DFPYQYYDTS
-2454 LATVGTHRIN
+2454 LATAGTHRVN
-2464 LFTESGC
+2464 LYTESGC

-2487 SFDTAVCNR
+2487 SFDTAVCNK

-2526 NLTVYVSDTVAV
+2526 NLTVYISDTVVV

-2546 LPVIWNGLS
+2546 LPVVWNGLT
-2555 FMDAGV
+2555 FTDASV
-2561 QTAYLQNEHGCDS
+2561 QTAYFQNEHDCDS
-2574 LVVMSLNVNE
+2574 LVVMTLNVKE
-2584 ATADTLPVTVL
+2584 ATADTLMVTVL
-2595 ENNLPYRLNGSEYH
+2595 ERNLPYNLNGEEYY
-2609 VAGTYTQNLTNAA
+2609 AADTYTQNLTNAA
-2622 GCDSTLTIILNV
+2622 GCDSSLTIILNV
-2634 LSNVENSVDSTIC
+2634 LNTVENSVDSTIC

-2660 TQTDT
+2660 TQNDT
-2665 LVATLHALNGADS
+2665 LVATLHASNGADS
-2678 MLVMNVT
+2678 MVVMNVT

-2693 VYDTACESMT
+2693 VYDTVCESMT
-2703 WIDGITYSE
+2703 WIDGITYYE
-2712 STNDAT
+2712 STDTAT
-2718 FTLTNAAGCD
+2718 FTLFNAAGCD
-2728 SIVTLHLVVNHATN
+2728 SIVTLHLVVNHAMN

-2751 WYTWNDSTYTA
+2751 WYRWNDSTYTA
-2762 TGTYTYSFADE
+2762 TGTYTYSFA
-2773 HGCAQ
+2773 
-2778 VDTLHLT
+2778 
-2785 IYHATHEAYIVDTC
+2785 
-2799 DWYTWNDST
+2799 
-2808 YTATGTYTYSHSDSN
+2808 
-2823 GCTQVDTLH
+2823 
-2832 LTINHATNVAYTVDT
+2832 
-2847 CDWYRWNDSTYTE
+2847 
-2860 SGTYT
+2860 
-2865 YSFADDNGCTQVDTL
+2865 
-2880 HLTIYH
+2880 
-2886 ATHVAYTVDTCDWYR
+2886 
-2901 WNDSTYTESGTYTYS
+2901 
-2916 FADANNCTQVDT
+2916 
-2928 LHLTI
+2928 
-2933 NHAEN
+2933 
-2938 NAFTVDTCDWYTW
+2938 
-2951 NGVTYDTSGT
+2951 
-2961 YTYSFSDANGCTQV
+2961 DANGCTQV

-2984 ATNVAYTVDTCD
+2984 ATHEAYTVDTCDWYSWNGTIYDTSGTYTYSFADSNGCTQVDTLHLTINHSQIVAIYDTACNKFTWNDSTYYQSGAYVQYFHTIHSCDSVVTLHLIVNHSDTTEFDTVNCYAYTWNGVSYDSTGDYTQVLTNMYGCDSVVTLHLVINDTVFHHFEVVDCNSYTWNESTYTQAGDYVQHFAAQNTCDSMVTLHLTLYYDTATVWSVTSCDRYTWNDSTYYSTGEYVQHFATVHGCDSMVTLLLTVNHSQQVAIYDTACNEFTWNDSTYYQTGDYVQHFHTVYGCDSVVTLHLIVNHSDITEDYQTNCYSYTWNGVTYDSTGSYTQVLTNIHGCDSTVTLHLTINDTIFKDIEAENCYSYTWNGTTYNQSGEYVQYFTSQSECDSIVTLHLSIYQDTATIWSDTACLQYEWNDSTYYASGEYTQRFHTVHGCDSIVTLHLIVNFPQHIDTAVVAYDSYDWNGITYDSTGVYTYQHADANGCMQVDTLYLTVYYSSHNELADSACVSYQWNDSIYYRSGDYTQYFHDIHGADSTVTLHLTVFNPVHTAIQVDTCD
-2996 WYTWNDSTYTESGTY
+2996 WYTWNDSTYTT
-3011 TFSFAD
+3011 
-3017 GNGCTQV
+3017 
-3024 DTLHLTIYHATNVAY
+3024 
-3039 TVDTCD
+3039 
-3045 WYSWNDST
+3045 
-3053 YTASGTY
+3053 
-3060 TYSFADGHGC
+3060 
-3070 TQVDTLHLTIY
+3070 
-3081 HAINVAYTVDTCDWY
+3081 
-3096 TWNDSTYTATGTY
+3096 TGT
-3109 TYSFSDGHGCTQVDT
+3109 
-3124 LHLTINHAVNNA
+3124 
-3136 FTVDTCDWY
+3136 
-3145 RWNGVAYDTSGIYTY
+3145 YTY

-3167 CTQVDTLYLTI
+3167 CTQVDTL
-3178 NHATNLSYTVT
+3178 H
-3189 AIDTFVWA
+3189 
-3197 EGDGETYDMTGNYYY
+3197 
-3212 THGDSNGCTQVDTLH
+3212 
-3227 LTIYYSSS
+3227 
-3235 NDFSAVECES
+3235 
-3245 YEWDGVIYTESGQ
+3245 
-3258 YVRHYTDI
+3258 
-3266 HGADSTVTLHLTI
+3266 
-3279 NNPVHTAVTIDTCN
+3279 
-3293 WYTWNDSTYTENGT
+3293 
-3307 YTYSHPDANGCTQVD
+3307 
-3322 TLHLTINHAINV
+3322 
-3334 AYEVDTCDWYRWN
+3334 
-3347 DSIYTES
+3347 
-3354 GTHTYSFADEHG
+3354 
-3366 CTQVDTLHLTIY
+3366 
-3378 HATHVAYTVD
+3378 
-3388 TCDWYRWN
+3388 
-3396 DSTYTTSGT
+3396 
-3405 YTYSFADANN
+3405 
-3415 CTQVDTLHLTIYNAS
+3415 
-3430 PVAYTVDTC
+3430 
-3439 DWYTWNGT
+3439 
-3447 TYDTSGTY
+3447 
-3455 TFSFFDEHG
+3455 
-3464 CTQVDTLHLTINHA
+3464 
-3478 TNVAYTVDTC
+3478 
-3488 DWYRW
+3488 
-3493 NDSTYTESGTYT
+3493 
-3505 FSFADDNGCTQVDTL
+3505 
-3520 HLTIYHATN
+3520 
-3529 VAYTVDTCD
+3529 
-3538 WYSWNDSTY
+3538 
-3547 TASGTYTYSFADGHG
+3547 
-3562 CTQVDTLHL
+3562 
-3571 TIYHAIN
+3571 
-3578 VAYTV
+3578 
-3583 DTCDWYTWNDSTYT
+3583 
-3597 ATGTYTYSFSDGH
+3597 
-3610 GCTQV
+3610 
-3615 DTLHLTINHAV
+3615 
-3626 NSAFTVDTCDWY
+3626 
-3638 RWNGVTY
+3638 
-3645 DTSGI
+3645 
-3650 YTYSFADAN
+3650 
-3659 GCTQVDTLYLTL
+3659 LTL
-3671 HHSADTVLYAT
+3671 HYSADTVLYAT

-3687 LPYRLNDSLY
+3687 LPYHLNDSAY
-3697 QEEGTYMQYLPTTA
+3697 QEEGTYMQYLHTRA

-3724 NNVGTQLD
+3724 YNVGTQLD

-3757 YLVAASGADSIVAM
+3757 YFVAANGADSIVAM
-3771 TLTVNALSYTT
+3771 TLTVNALSYIT
-3782 LHATVVEN
+3782 LYATVVEN
-3790 ELPYQYLD
+3790 NLPYHYLD

-3805 EYTYILTNALGCDSV
+3805 EYTYILINALGCDSV

-3840 ESELPLIWNDSVF
+3840 ENELPLTWNNSVF
-3853 TASGSHVAV
+3853 TASGSQVAV
-3862 LTAASGADS
+3862 LTATTGADS

-3890 VVENDL
+3890 V
-3896 PVNINDSLYR
+3896 
-3906 EGSYMQYLTNVA
+3906 
-3918 GCDSILTVTVAVHY
+3918 
-3932 NVTTDVYDTVCE
+3932 
-3944 SQLPITWNNVRFDT
+3944 
-3958 AGVRNAVLPAHTGA
+3958 
-3972 DSTVVMHLTVIPTT
+3972 
-3986 YAIVDTAIIQNA
+3986 
-3998 LPFVYNDSTYQ
+3998 
-4009 GEGNFVQYLT
+4009 
-4019 NEAGCDSVLTLNLT
+4019 
-4033 VYPNVTAEADTAI
+4033 
-4046 CEGNFPFTWNDSV
+4046 
-4059 FTWAGTKTT
+4059 
-4068 KLLAHTGA
+4068 
-4076 DSLLTMN
+4076 
-4083 VTVIPTT
+4083 
-4090 YGTLDTMVVVDAL
+4090 
-4103 PVVLNDSI
+4103 
-4111 YQNAGVYVQQLTNV
+4111 
-4125 AGCDSVL
+4125 
-4132 TVNLTVLYEMDSTIC
+4132 
-4147 ETDLPFTWNGVTFG
+4147 
-4161 TVDVD
+4161 
-4166 PASGEARD
+4166 
-4174 TVSFATQAGVDSI
+4174 
-4187 VAMTVHVNV
+4187 
-4196 TTYGSL
+4196 
-4202 DTAVLENELPW
+4202 
-4213 EYYGAS
+4213 
-4219 YSVPGVYTQTITNAA
+4219 
-4234 GCDSVVTINLTEIYN
+4234 
-4249 VVAFADSVVCAFNT
+4249 
-4263 PFEWNGIIFTQTST
+4263 
-4277 RTARLT
+4277 
-4283 ASTGADSTLVMTVT
+4283 
-4297 VIYTTYGTL
+4297 
-4306 DTTVLENDLPFVWNE
+4306 LENDLPFVWNRE
-4321 DSLNTPGYHIQN
+4321 SFNTEGYFNQD
-4333 LHNYAGCDSIL
+4333 LQNYAGCDSIL
-4344 TIHLHILYNVT
+4344 TIHLHISYNVT
-4355 VPVDS
+4355 VHADS
-4360 MVCESDLPLVWNDVT
+4360 TVCESELPLVWNGVT

-4383 LSGALTLVDSTTI
+4383 LSGALTLVDSATI

-4416 YGTMDI
+4416 YGMIDI
-4422 TVLEDVF
+4422 TVMEDAF
-4429 PFNYNG
+4429 PLNYNG

-4445 QNFPAINQYGCDSVL
+4445 QNFPVMNQDGCDSVL
-4460 TLYLHTKLY
+4460 TLYLHAKLY

-4483 NGVHFELPSSASFN
+4483 NGVHFELPGSASFN

-4506 VLMATTGVDS
+4506 ILTATTGVDS

-4547 VEYGREGGFEQ
+4547 EEYDTEGSFEQ
-4558 ILQNANV
+4558 ILQSVNV
-4565 YSCDSVLT
+4565 HSCDSVLT
-4573 INFTVL
+4573 VNVTVL
-4579 YNLTVHEDSVICQ
+4579 YNVTVHKDSVLCQ
-4592 TELPLTWNGVVF
+4592 TELPLTWNGIVF

-4617 LVDSAILTASTGV
+4617 LVDSTILTASTGV
-4630 DSTVVMTVI
+4630 DSTVVMSVTI
-4639 VNPVTYE
+4639 HPVTYE
-4646 SMDVTIVENN
+4646 TMNVTIIENE

-4692 TVLYNVSVAVDSTVC
+4692 TVLYNVSIAADSTVC

-4717 VVFELHEVPATAAVV
+4717 VVFELHEALATTAVV
-4732 TLLDS
+4732 TLVDS
-4737 AVLRASTGVDSTV
+4737 AVLTASTGVDSTV

-4761 ATLDTVVLENNLPLM
+4761 ATMDTVVLENNLPLM
-4776 LNGSSYMDPDT
+4776 LNGSSYLTPGT
-4787 YIQTLYNANAN
+4787 YVQTLYNANAN

-4834 TFGMQVVDGETHLAV
+4834 TFAMQDVDGETHLAV
-4849 DSAVLPASTGVDSTV
+4849 DSAVLPALTGVDSTV
-4864 VMTLYVIPTTYAS
+4864 VMTVYVIPTTYAS
-4877 VDTIVLENNLPLH
+4877 VDTIVLENNLPL
-4890 YNDSLYRES
+4890 YFNDSVYQGN

-4924 NVTVEVDSVIC
+4924 NVTVTVDSVIC
-4935 DGELPFTWNGVVF
+4935 DGELPFTWNGVTFAV
-4948 TAEDIDSVSFSA
+4948 EDIDSVTSSA
-4960 TDSVLLT
+4960 MDSVVLI

-4974 TVVMTVHVHYANT
+4974 TVIMAVHVHYANT

-5024 SVVTLHLTVNY
+5024 SVVTLHLTVNH
-5035 SVVSQD
+5035 SAVAQD

-5048 QLPYYFEVADTT
+5048 QLPYYIAAADTT
-5060 IGNGAPAE
+5060 ISNGAPAE
-5068 FQFNYYLS
+5068 FQFNYHLS
-5076 TIHGCDSIIAQT
+5076 TIHGCDSTIAQT

-5096 ATVDTMV
+5096 ATVDTTV
-5103 CASSLPCT
+5103 CASSLPYS
-5111 WHNHLYTAAGS
+5111 WHGHWFTQAGS
-5122 YNDTVL
+5122 YNDTIL
-5128 NADGSDHVITYQLN
+5128 NADGSDHVITYHLN
-5142 VSDPTVTIQSITHI
+5142 VSNPAVTIQSITHI
-5156 TCYGDSTGGVGV
+5156 NCYGDSTGGVGI

-5178 CHWEDNSGTTVSSMA
+5178 CHWENNAGTTVSTTA
-5193 QLGNQPAG
+5193 QLNNQPVG
-5201 KYRLYALDAI
+5201 IYVLQVLDAI
-5211 GCMVVDSVTLQHQN
+5211 GCVALDSVTLQHQN

-5237 LVCQGSAVS
+5237 LVCHGSGVE

-5254 GGASSV
+5254 GGASSA

-5267 NGTDWTAAPTPNN
+5267 NSTDWVAAPTPNN
-5280 GQNYTYPNTV
+5280 TQNYTYPNTV
-5290 TSAFSLRRAWV
+5290 TSAFLLRRAWV

-5311 VVAVSVAPVYNDTLH
+5311 VVTVSVAPVYNDTLH
-5326 ENVCQGYAYQEYG
+5326 ENVCQGYPYQEYG
-5339 FEVTEEE
+5339 FDVTAAE
-5346 TATPTVITRTL
+5346 TAEPTVITRVRN
-5357 HLQSVNSCDSTVTL
+5357 LQSVNSCDSTVTL
-5371 MLTVIPSTHT
+5371 VLTVIPSTHT

-5396 GFDLTADELGT
+5396 GFDLAAEELGT
-5407 VGMHTFERVYTTSGC
+5407 VGVHTFERVYTTSGC

-5447 SAYNNHGFDV
+5447 STYNNHGFDV

-5466 DVDMTQHLQSQNGCD
+5466 DVNMTQHLQSQNGCD

-5497 VSLTADFCEDYTAEL
+5497 VSLTADFCEEYTAEL
-5512 SVETSM
+5512 SVETNM

-5541 VTATQDNCSVTS
+5541 VTATQDNCSVTL
-5553 WYTIE
+5553 WYTIDN
-5558 TCELNIYLPNAIT
+5558 CELNIYLPNAIT
-5571 PSISDGLNDYFC
+5571 PGNGDGLNDYFS

-5608 HSNDK
+5608 YSDDK
-5613 NFKWSGVRNPHTG
+5613 NFRWSGVRNPHTG

-5640 TDSRGIPYQI
+5640 TDSRGIPYQL